1 MTAPVML
8 PHRPSPEYRQ
18 LTVMYCDLVGSTML
32 AKQIDAEE
40 LAEVIV
46 SYRETVHRCVTR
58 FQGMVARYVGD
69 GVLAYFGYPYAQED
83 AAERAI
89 RASLATIEAV
99 RRSTTADGQPLH
111 AHIGIAT
118 GSVVI
123 GNLLSGHGVHESVA
137 HYGAAAEEISAVGE
151 APNLAAHLQALA
163 GPDAVVVAAMTR
175 RLAGRLFHYRFL
187 GHATV
192 KGLDEPVPAWEVA
205 GERTLL
211 SRFHALHTV
220 GRAPMVGR
228 SHEVHRLQEIWETAR
243 GGLGQAVLLSGEAG
257 LGKSRLAEAAIHTTL
272 ESAAM
277 QLWYYCAPYSQSSAL
292 APLVRQLTLAARID
306 AGDSDL
312 LKVEKIRSILPLPED
327 DDSDAVPLLADL
339 LSAQHADQNPDV
351 TTMSAQWR
359 RRRLFETVLSL
370 LTALAA
376 HRPVVVVVED
386 LHWIDPSSQELIER
400 VIDHIQD
407 LPVML
412 ILTARPTIQVPWKEK
427 TNFHSIPLQPL
438 ERSEGF
444 DLLQNLLGGRV
455 VSSTVMSQIAERADG
470 IPLYIE
476 GLTREVI
483 ESADIDVAG
492 ASQLP
497 GATGLDVFSV
507 PFSLQ
512 DSLMSR
518 LDRIGGT
525 GKRVAQIASIFGRDF
540 SYAMLAG
547 ITNMSHDD
555 LRAAIDHLLSS
566 GLIASQSARP
576 SPGYTFRHV
585 LIRDTAYTSLL
596 KRERARLHGQAGR
609 MLRNEFPELA
619 EQQPELIA
627 YHFERAGDVETAAD
641 FWLKA
646 GRRSAKRSSFREAI
660 DQLQHVLAL
669 LGDQSPTPG
678 ITQREM
684 SAYIALGGAQAGYR
698 GFSASESGSAYRKAL
713 EIARN
718 LDTTNEFF
726 LALSGAGSYHITR
739 AEFDTCHALA
749 DECLSRAS
757 QHGSAPPV
765 VIGRRLLGGTLFLT
779 GELDAAVQQL
789 EGAVALYDEHASSF
803 VETEMMYVQDYKST
817 ALCYLALAYTVMG
830 YLDRGLRSALASLS
844 HSRSLGDLHTTNF
857 SLTYLAA
864 VHHFRRDSPQT
875 MERARE
881 SMEMAL
887 EQEFGTWVGVSRM
900 IYGESLVREG
910 LCDQGLSAIMA
921 GAREHGTMEARTYQP
936 FGISLLVKALLRVAH
951 WDEAANALE
960 RAEAIIA
967 DSGEHWYLAELLRL
981 KSSIVLQRGDRV
993 AAEDCLRHA
1002 IELARKQHARFWELR
1017 ASVALGRLLV
1027 DEGDDAQVRE
1037 IVKPVCEWFTE
1048 GLETEH
1054 LRTARTL
1061 LAGPGDQK

>member
-1 MTAPVML
+1 MMTPAKL
-8 PHRPSPEYRQ
+8 PRRLSPEHRQ

-32 AKQIDAEE
+32 TKQIDTEE
-40 LAEVIV
+40 LAEIIV

-58 FQGMVARYVGD
+58 FQGLVARYVGD

-89 RASLATIEAV
+89 RASLAAIEAV
-99 RRSTTADGQPLH
+99 RRSTTADGRVLH

-118 GSVVI
+118 GSVVV
-123 GNLLSGHGVHESVA
+123 GNLLSGHGVHENVGD
-137 HYGAAAEEISAVGE
+137 YGAAAAELSAVGE
-151 APNLAAHLQALA
+151 APNMAAHLQALA
-163 GPDAVVVAAMTR
+163 GPDTVVVAAATR

-187 GHATV
+187 GHVPV
-192 KGLDEPVPAWEVA
+192 KGLDEPVPVWEVA

-220 GRAPMVGR
+220 GRAPMAGR
-228 SHEVHRLQEIWETAR
+228 TRELKRLQELWETAR
-243 GGLGQAVLLSGEAG
+243 GGLGQAVMLSGEPG
-257 LGKSRLAEAAIHTTL
+257 IGKSRLTEAAVHKTL

-277 QLWYYCAPYSQSSAL
+277 QLWYYCAPHSQSSAL

-306 AGDSDL
+306 AGDADH

-327 DDSDAVPLLADL
+327 DDSDAALLLADL
-339 LSAQHADQNPDV
+339 LSAGPAVEHPDV
-351 TTMSAQWR
+351 KTMSAQRR

-370 LTALAA
+370 LTALTR

-386 LHWIDPSSQELIER
+386 LQWIDPSSQELIEQL
-400 VIDHIQD
+400 IDHIQD
-407 LPVML
+407 LPVMM
-412 ILTARPTIQVPWKEK
+412 ILTARPTIQVPWQGR
-427 TNFHSIPLQPL
+427 TNFHRIPLQPL

-455 VSSTVMSQIAERADG
+455 VSGTVMEQITERADG

-476 GLTREVI
+476 GLTRDVM
-483 ESADIDVAG
+483 ESADAGAAG
-492 ASQLP
+492 ASQP
-497 GATGLDVFSV
+497 PEPSGLEGLSV

-518 LDRIGGT
+518 LDRIGGK
-525 GKRVAQIASIFGRDF
+525 GKQVAQIASIFGRDF

-547 ITNMSHDD
+547 ITKMSHDD
-555 LRAAIDHLLSS
+555 LRAAVDHLLSS

-576 SPGYTFRHV
+576 APSYTFRHV
-585 LIRDTAYTSLL
+585 LIRDTAYSSLL
-596 KRERARLHGQAGR
+596 KRERARLHGQAAR
-609 MLRNEFPELA
+609 MLRDEFPEVA
-619 EQQPELIA
+619 QQQPELIA
-627 YHFERAGDVETAAD
+627 HHFERAGDIETAAD
-641 FWLKA
+641 FWLEA

-660 DQLQHVLAL
+660 DQLQHILAL
-669 LGDQSPTPG
+669 LGDQPRTPG

-698 GFSASESGSAYRKAL
+698 GFSASESGNAYRKAL
-713 EIARN
+713 EVARDLN
-718 LDTTNEFF
+718 DTNEYF

-749 DECLSRAS
+749 DECLSRAT
-757 QHGSAPPV
+757 QHGSALPV

-779 GELDAAVQQL
+779 GELDAAVHHL
-789 EGAVALYDEHASSF
+789 EEAVALYDEHDLSLAQ
-803 VETEMMYVQDYKST
+803 TEMMYVQDYKST
-817 ALCYLALAYTVMG
+817 ALCYLALAYTVTG
-830 YLDRGLRSALASLS
+830 YLDRGLRSALASLK
-844 HSRSLGDLHTTNF
+844 HSRFLGDLHTTNF

-881 SMEMAL
+881 SMQMAL

-921 GAREHGTMEARTYQP
+921 GAQEHGNMEARTYQP
-936 FGISLLVKALLRVAH
+936 FGISLLVKALLRVAR
-951 WDEAANALE
+951 WDEAASALE

-967 DSGEHWYLAELLRL
+967 DSGEHWYLAELWRL
-981 KSSIVLQRGDRV
+981 KSSIALQRGDRV
-993 AAEDCLRHA
+993 AAEDCLRRA

-1017 ASVALGRLLV
+1017 ASIALGRLLV
-1027 DEGDDAQVRE
+1027 DDGDDALVRD

-1061 LAGPGDQK
+1061 LAGSGDKA